1 MNNKY
6 IQYDYESTFNSKLD
20 ADDKRI
26 EKLLSDGRIKGIY
39 ATKTI
44 KAGKS
49 FEVEIYPEFTKK
61 SQQGFKLKKI
71 NKTAQKNLNDKNAR
85 KRLERLI
92 NTNFK
97 NGDYWV
103 TLTYTN
109 ENLPTSLEAAQ
120 KDMKNYIER
129 INYRRK
135 KKGLNNAKY
144 IYVTEFSEK
153 GRCHHH
159 LIMDCDL
166 DMKIIESVWKK
177 GRRNNVRRIAE
188 DEQGITGL
196 AYYLTKDP
204 QGRKRW
210 KSSQGLKRPIERK
223 SYSVISKR
231 KIQNMIKNQDSIEF
245 ELEKIYKGKKFMSAE
260 VKYNKYNCKFYI
272 YARMINAKNR
282 E

>member
-6 IQYDYESTFNSKLD
+6 IQYDYESTFNSKMD

-120 KDMKNYIER
+120 KDMKNYIRE
-129 INYRRK
+129 
-135 KKGLNNAKY
+135 
-144 IYVTEFSEK
+144 
-153 GRCHHH
+153 
-159 LIMDCDL
+159 
-166 DMKIIESVWKK
+166 
-177 GRRNNVRRIAE
+177 
-188 DEQGITGL
+188 
-196 AYYLTKDP
+196 LTIDV
-204 QGRKRW
+204 RKRGW
-210 KSSQGLKRPIERK
+210 IMLS
-223 SYSVISKR
+223 IS
-231 KIQNMIKNQDSIEF
+231 M
-245 ELEKIYKGKKFMSAE
+245 
-260 VKYNKYNCKFYI
+260 
-272 YARMINAKNR
+272 
-282 E
+282 